1 MMKTIYSIILVLFVC
16 LPALAEKHPHILV
29 KDEDKAAVL
38 DKIEKQA
45 WAKQIFNQMKDR
57 LDGYVVRHQTEPDWI
72 LDRYLMNRI
81 PGKRYTRFISDK
93 EGTQLIGYEGDAPVP
108 TVRVSPHKR
117 SPITPQGRAYVVPEI
132 EDVVPKDT
140 SMTMNLLNPGT
151 QEYERVD
158 PQAFV
163 AAINGKINTLAYEAS
178 VIYWLTGDEKYAKF
192 AADILNQWV
201 SGVVYQEP
209 IDGPGRTGF
218 LDIQTLGD
226 EKEKPLILAYDF
238 LYPYLVKY
246 KYPLENYDKAFEKVA
261 WTLSFRGYAGNNW
274 FAAESSTLVA
284 AALSLK
290 DARKRN
296 YYLDFYLNRDTVVE
310 GCGQLSLP
318 SAAKLWFT
326 PDGHW
331 KEPGGYHNYPVSKLI
346 EAALMLENN
355 GYQIFNQYPILL
367 KASYV
372 MLKYS
377 FPDLT
382 ASAFGDTG
390 RPRQSMECLESA
402 ILMADKYQLPILP
415 DLLNAAMILEQAG
428 QYDRS
433 KSGLTGLLC
442 YLPELPKA
450 KSMEN
455 HLWNRSEKL
464 DFASCYL
471 QRNGIDPQYG
481 LMSVVQGATY
491 NHNHSNGMSMEL
503 YGAGAVQGIDPGNGP
518 TYEHPMHVNYYTQ
531 WAAHNTVVA
540 AGASTSV
547 TPFNGGGGTK
557 KIGQVELVSMEPLA
571 GEKAISDEF
580 SYTWTKYKDGSTE
593 TNQDR
598 LLSILRIDEKHGF
611 YVDFYRSDNAVSNDY
626 LYHNIGD
633 SVILY
638 TQEGKILKQDE
649 VHSYPCV
656 GKDRPGLRYFRSVRT
671 TGVNESAV
679 VALFSARELNTGAS
693 FMKMW
698 MPASSDVSYFT
709 ALAPEAKTASSPY
722 QGKPSLVVTMR
733 KEKPAVRE
741 PFVAVYEPVSKDLS
755 AGSIV
760 SVERI
765 KLNSKGKEGCA
776 VKVNTKDGD
785 TFTLVNSLKDGAVV
799 VEDQKYN
806 ADFAIFAKRKGKNIV
821 YVGNGAFFENKE
833 FKIES
838 EKRGGFY
845 MEYDQ
850 TSLLVRSNCPI
861 KIQAKNGM
869 LKEPFYLAGGE
880 RVFKNQSLRESHSM
894 HSDIEKLRKRFAM
907 QLLDAPVS
915 DERIKTLVET
925 LQPDGRWPGI
935 DYVDTTRTAFQ
946 HERHLSNMLAL
957 SIAYKKKGSP
967 YKGNKQVRKAVHQA
981 LAFWLENDFICENW
995 WWNQIGTPN
1004 TMVSMLLILDRDLSQ
1019 EESDRMLKIAERGN
1033 MNASG
1038 ARPSGDRIKIAG
1050 LQAKAAL
1057 FKRDAQEVAMLM
1069 KIIEGE
1075 IKFSTGRGM
1084 QHDFSFHHRTDWV
1097 NNTLSYGSGYA
1108 GAFIEW
1114 ASNVADTE
1122 FRFSEQT
1129 VRLLI
1134 DYYIDGICKQ
1144 MVYGRISDP
1153 GILNRDIARPG
1164 EEKVWSPSAP
1174 EKLRTLTNY
1183 RQAELENIICLRK
1196 GDSSCEPVSFA
1207 KFFWRTDHF
1216 VFQRPNF
1223 YTSVRMYS
1231 TRNANMEMPYNG
1243 EGLMNH
1249 FRGDG
1254 TNYLSI
1260 RGDEYKRLTPVYDW
1274 MKIPGATIVQ
1284 LDKMPGES
1292 EIQKW
1297 GLTDYVGA
1305 VTDGMYGAV
1314 GFDFKSP
1321 HTGLAAKKA
1330 WFFFDKA
1337 YVCLGT
1343 NISSRME
1350 NPVLTTVNQ
1359 CLLNGEVTVSDADGI
1374 HLQEQGT
1381 RTKKEVR
1388 WVVHDKVGYY
1398 FLQKENVVLSN
1409 QRMEGSWKIANRQ
1422 TTVPADIVR
1431 QDVFT
1436 LSIDHGQ
1443 SPDNGGYAYMVIPS
1457 VDSRSVENR
1466 VEEEGVVVL
1475 ANSPELQA
1483 VRHDGLNMAYAVFYK
1498 GGTLRVND
1506 KIAVEI
1512 ESPGMLMMKYNDSGE
1527 IQMLAVSD
1535 PTHFMKKLH
1544 LSVNQKIDWAAQE
1557 GIQTE
1562 WDKEKAFTRIV
1573 VDLPQDE
1580 YAGKSVI
1587 YNK

>member
-1 MMKTIYSIILVLFVC
+1 M
-16 LPALAEKHPHILV
+16 
-29 KDEDKAAVL
+29 
-38 DKIEKQA
+38 
-45 WAKQIFNQMKDR
+45 
-57 LDGYVVRHQTEPDWI
+57 
-72 LDRYLMNRI
+72 
-81 PGKRYTRFISDK
+81 
-93 EGTQLIGYEGDAPVP
+93 
-108 TVRVSPHKR
+108 
-117 SPITPQGRAYVVPEI
+117 
-132 EDVVPKDT
+132 
-140 SMTMNLLNPGT
+140 
-151 QEYERVD
+151 
-158 PQAFV
+158 
-163 AAINGKINTLAYEAS
+163 
-178 VIYWLTGDEKYAKF
+178 
-192 AADILNQWV
+192 
-201 SGVVYQEP
+201 
-209 IDGPGRTGF
+209 
-218 LDIQTLGD
+218 
-226 EKEKPLILAYDF
+226 
-238 LYPYLVKY
+238 
-246 KYPLENYDKAFEKVA
+246 
-261 WTLSFRGYAGNNW
+261 
-274 FAAESSTLVA
+274 
-284 AALSLK
+284 
-290 DARKRN
+290 
-296 YYLDFYLNRDTVVE
+296 
-310 GCGQLSLP
+310 
-318 SAAKLWFT
+318 
-326 PDGHW
+326 
-331 KEPGGYHNYPVSKLI
+331 
-346 EAALMLENN
+346 
-355 GYQIFNQYPILL
+355 L

-611 YVDFYRSDNAVSNDY
+611 YVDFYRSDNTVSNDY

-935 DYVDTTRTAFQ
+935 DYVDTTCTAFQ

-1183 RQAELENIICLRK
+1183 RQAELDNIICLRK

-1466 VEEEGVVVL
+1466 VEEEGAVVL
-1475 ANSPELQA
+1475 ANSSELQA

-1498 GGTLRVND
+1498 GGTLRIND

>member
-679 VALFSARELNTGAS
+679 VALFSARQLNTGAS

-765 KLNSKGKEGCA
+765 KLNSKGKDGCA

-799 VEDQKYN
+799 VEDQKCN

-1183 RQAELENIICLRK
+1183 RQAELDNIICLRK

-1466 VEEEGVVVL
+1466 VEEEGAVVL
-1475 ANSPELQA
+1475 ANSSELQA

-1498 GGTLRVND
+1498 GGTLRIND

>member
-481 LMSVVQGATY
+481 LMCVVQGATY

-679 VALFSARELNTGAS
+679 VALFSARELNTGAG

-799 VEDQKYN
+799 VEDQKCN

-1004 TMVSMLLILDRDLSQ
+1004 TMVSMLLMLDRDLSQ

-1183 RQAELENIICLRK
+1183 RQAELDNIICLRK

-1466 VEEEGVVVL
+1466 VEEEGAVVL
-1475 ANSPELQA
+1475 ANSSELQA

-1498 GGTLRVND
+1498 GGTLRIND

>member
-246 KYPLENYDKAFEKVA
+246 KYSLENYDKAFEKVA

-481 LMSVVQGATY
+481 LMCVVQGATY

-679 VALFSARELNTGAS
+679 VALFSARQLNTGAG

-799 VEDQKYN
+799 VEDQKCN

-1019 EESDRMLKIAERGN
+1019 EESARMLKIAERGN

-1207 KFFWRTDHF
+1207 KFFWRTVHF

-1466 VEEEGVVVL
+1466 VEEEGAVVL
-1475 ANSPELQA
+1475 ANSSELQA

-1498 GGTLRVND
+1498 GGTLRIND

>member
-481 LMSVVQGATY
+481 LMCVVQGATY

-679 VALFSARELNTGAS
+679 VALFSARQLNTGAG

-799 VEDQKYN
+799 VEDQKCN

-1019 EESDRMLKIAERGN
+1019 EESARMLKIAERGN

-1183 RQAELENIICLRK
+1183 RQAELDNIICLRK

-1466 VEEEGVVVL
+1466 VEEEGAVVL
-1475 ANSPELQA
+1475 ANRSELQA

-1498 GGTLRVND
+1498 GGTLRIND

>member
-45 WAKQIFNQMKDR
+45 WAKQIFNQKKDR

-611 YVDFYRSDNAVSNDY
+611 YVDFYRSDNTVSNDY

-638 TQEGKILKQDE
+638 TQEGKILKQEE

-679 VALFSARELNTGAS
+679 VALFSARQLNTGAG

-799 VEDQKYN
+799 VENQKYN

-1004 TMVSMLLILDRDLSQ
+1004 TMVSMLLMLDRDLSQ

-1097 NNTLSYGSGYA
+1097 NNTLSYGFGYA

-1183 RQAELENIICLRK
+1183 RQAELDNIICLRK

-1466 VEEEGVVVL
+1466 VEEEGAVVL
-1475 ANSPELQA
+1475 ANSSELQA

-1498 GGTLRVND
+1498 GGTLRIND

>member
-45 WAKQIFNQMKDR
+45 WAKQIFNQKKDR

-611 YVDFYRSDNAVSNDY
+611 YVDFYRSDNTVSNDY

-1183 RQAELENIICLRK
+1183 RQAELDNIICLRK

-1321 HTGLAAKKA
+1321 HTSLAAKKA

-1466 VEEEGVVVL
+1466 VEEEGAVVL
-1475 ANSPELQA
+1475 ANSSELQA

-1498 GGTLRVND
+1498 GGTLRIND

>member
-481 LMSVVQGATY
+481 LMCVVQGATY

-679 VALFSARELNTGAS
+679 VALFSARQLNTGAG

-799 VEDQKYN
+799 VENQKYN

-1183 RQAELENIICLRK
+1183 RQAELDNIICLRK

-1457 VDSRSVENR
+1457 VDSRSLENR
-1466 VEEEGVVVL
+1466 VEEEGTVVL
-1475 ANSPELQA
+1475 ANSSELQA

-1498 GGTLRVND
+1498 GGTLRIND

>member
-261 WTLSFRGYAGNNW
+261 WALSFRGYAGNNW

-679 VALFSARELNTGAS
+679 VALFSARQLNTGAG

-799 VEDQKYN
+799 VEDQKCN

-1183 RQAELENIICLRK
+1183 RQAELDNIICLRK

-1466 VEEEGVVVL
+1466 VEEEGAVVL
-1475 ANSPELQA
+1475 ANSSELQA

>member
-45 WAKQIFNQMKDR
+45 WAKQIFNQKKDR

-611 YVDFYRSDNAVSNDY
+611 YVDFYRSDNTVSNDY

-638 TQEGKILKQDE
+638 TQEGKILKQEE

-679 VALFSARELNTGAS
+679 VALFSARQLNTGAG

-799 VEDQKYN
+799 VENQKYN

-1004 TMVSMLLILDRDLSQ
+1004 TMVSMLLMLDRDLSQ

-1097 NNTLSYGSGYA
+1097 NNTLSYGFGYA

-1183 RQAELENIICLRK
+1183 RQAELDNIICLRK

-1321 HTGLAAKKA
+1321 HTGLVAKKA

-1466 VEEEGVVVL
+1466 VEEEGAVVL
-1475 ANSPELQA
+1475 ANSSELQA

-1498 GGTLRVND
+1498 GGTLRIND

>member
-45 WAKQIFNQMKDR
+45 WAKQIFNQKKDR

-318 SAAKLWFT
+318 SAAKLLFT
-326 PDGHW
+326 PDGHC

-611 YVDFYRSDNAVSNDY
+611 YVDFYRSDNTVSNDY

-638 TQEGKILKQDE
+638 TQEGKILKQEE

-679 VALFSARELNTGAS
+679 VALFSARQLNTGAG

-799 VEDQKYN
+799 VENQKYN

-1004 TMVSMLLILDRDLSQ
+1004 TMVSMLLMLDRDLSQ

-1097 NNTLSYGSGYA
+1097 NNTLSYGFGYA

-1183 RQAELENIICLRK
+1183 RQAELDNIICLRK

-1466 VEEEGVVVL
+1466 VEEEGAVVL
-1475 ANSPELQA
+1475 ANSSELQA

-1498 GGTLRVND
+1498 GGTLRIND

>member
-679 VALFSARELNTGAS
+679 VALFSARELNTGAG

-799 VEDQKYN
+799 VEDQKCN

-925 LQPDGRWPGI
+925 LQPDGRWLGI

-1019 EESDRMLKIAERGN
+1019 EESARMLKIAERGN

-1183 RQAELENIICLRK
+1183 RQAELDNIICLRK

-1260 RGDEYKRLTPVYDW
+1260 RGDEYKRLTPIYDW

-1466 VEEEGVVVL
+1466 VEEEGAVVL
-1475 ANSPELQA
+1475 ANSSELQA

-1498 GGTLRVND
+1498 GGTLRIND

>member
-45 WAKQIFNQMKDR
+45 WAKQIFNQKKDR

-481 LMSVVQGATY
+481 LMCVVQGATY

-679 VALFSARELNTGAS
+679 VALFSARELNTGAG

-799 VEDQKYN
+799 VEDQKCN

-1183 RQAELENIICLRK
+1183 RQAELDNIICLRK

-1466 VEEEGVVVL
+1466 VEEEGAVVL
-1475 ANSPELQA
+1475 ANSSELQA

>member
-238 LYPYLVKY
+238 LYPYLVKS

-481 LMSVVQGATY
+481 LMCVVQGATY

-503 YGAGAVQGIDPGNGP
+503 YGAGTVQGIDPGNGP

-571 GEKAISDEF
+571 GDKAISDEF

-638 TQEGKILKQDE
+638 TQEGKNLKQEE

-679 VALFSARELNTGAS
+679 VALFSARQLNTGAG

-776 VKVNTKDGD
+776 VKVKTKDGD

-799 VEDQKYN
+799 VEDQKCN

-869 LKEPFYLAGGE
+869 LKEPFYLTGGE
-880 RVFKNQSLRESHSM
+880 RVFKNQSLRENHRM

-907 QLLDAPVS
+907 QLLEAPVS

-1183 RQAELENIICLRK
+1183 RQAELDNIICLRK

-1216 VFQRPNF
+1216 VFQRPDF

-1343 NISSRME
+1343 NISSRMK

-1388 WVVHDKVGYY
+1388 WVVHDNVGYY

-1466 VEEEGVVVL
+1466 VEEEGAVVL

-1498 GGTLRVND
+1498 GGTLRIND

>member
-117 SPITPQGRAYVVPEI
+117 SPITPQGRACVVPEI

-679 VALFSARELNTGAS
+679 VALFSARELNTGAG

-799 VEDQKYN
+799 VEDQKCN

-925 LQPDGRWPGI
+925 LQPDGRWLGI

-1019 EESDRMLKIAERGN
+1019 EESARMLKIAERGN

-1183 RQAELENIICLRK
+1183 RQAELDNIICLRK

-1466 VEEEGVVVL
+1466 VEEEGAVVL
-1475 ANSPELQA
+1475 ANSSELQA

-1498 GGTLRVND
+1498 GGTLRIND

>member
-132 EDVVPKDT
+132 EDIVPKDT

-481 LMSVVQGATY
+481 LMCVVQGATY

-611 YVDFYRSDNAVSNDY
+611 YVDFYRSDNTVSNDY

-1183 RQAELENIICLRK
+1183 RQAELDNIICLRK

-1343 NISSRME
+1343 NISSRMK

-1466 VEEEGVVVL
+1466 VEEEGAVVL
-1475 ANSPELQA
+1475 ANSSELQA

-1498 GGTLRVND
+1498 GGTLRIND

>member
-679 VALFSARELNTGAS
+679 VALFSARQLNTGAS

-799 VEDQKYN
+799 VEDQKCN

-880 RVFKNQSLRESHSM
+880 RVFKNQSLLEGHSM

-967 YKGNKQVRKAVHQA
+967 YKGNKLVRKAVHQA

-1057 FKRDAQEVAMLM
+1057 FKKDAQEVAMLM

-1174 EKLRTLTNY
+1174 EKLKTLTNY
-1183 RQAELENIICLRK
+1183 RQAELDNIICLRK

-1321 HTGLAAKKA
+1321 HTGLAAKKS

-1359 CLLNGEVTVSDADGI
+1359 CLLNGEVAVSDADGI

-1466 VEEEGVVVL
+1466 VAEERAVVL

-1483 VRHDGLNMAYAVFYK
+1483 IRHDGLNMAYAVFYK
-1498 GGTLRVND
+1498 GGTLRIND

-1544 LSVNQKIDWAAQE
+1544 LSVNQKIDWVAQE

>member
-481 LMSVVQGATY
+481 LMCVVQGATY

-679 VALFSARELNTGAS
+679 VALFSARQLNTGAG

-799 VEDQKYN
+799 VEDQKCN

-1019 EESDRMLKIAERGN
+1019 EESARMLKIAERGN

-1466 VEEEGVVVL
+1466 VEEEGAVVL
-1475 ANSPELQA
+1475 ANSSELQA

-1498 GGTLRVND
+1498 GGTLRIND

>member
-611 YVDFYRSDNAVSNDY
+611 YVDFYRSDNTVSNDY

-638 TQEGKILKQDE
+638 TQEGKILKQEE

-679 VALFSARELNTGAS
+679 VALFSARQLNTGAG

-799 VEDQKYN
+799 VENQKYN

-1183 RQAELENIICLRK
+1183 RQAELDNIICLRK

>member
-1 MMKTIYSIILVLFVC
+1 MMKTIYSIILALFVC

-45 WAKQIFNQMKDR
+45 WAKQIFNQMKER

-132 EDVVPKDT
+132 EDIVPKDT

-402 ILMADKYQLPILP
+402 ILMADKYPLPILP

-450 KSMEN
+450 KSVGN

-481 LMSVVQGATY
+481 LMCVVQGATY

-503 YGAGAVQGIDPGNGP
+503 YGAGAVQGIDPGNGS

-571 GEKAISDEF
+571 GDKAISDEF
-580 SYTWTKYKDGSTE
+580 SYIWTKYKDGSTE
-593 TNQDR
+593 TNQNR

-638 TQEGKILKQDE
+638 TQEGKILKQEE

-656 GKDRPGLRYFRSVRT
+656 GKDRPGLQYFRSVRT

-679 VALFSARELNTGAS
+679 VALFSARQLNTGAG

-733 KEKPAVRE
+733 KEKPAVEE

-755 AGSIV
+755 AGSIA

-776 VKVNTKDGD
+776 VKVKTKDGD

-799 VEDQKYN
+799 VEDQKCN

-869 LKEPFYLAGGE
+869 LKEPFYLTGGE
-880 RVFKNQSLRESHSM
+880 GVFKNQSLRESRRM

-946 HERHLSNMLAL
+946 HEQHLSNMLAL

-967 YKGNKQVRKAVHQA
+967 YKGNKQVRKAVHLA

-1183 RQAELENIICLRK
+1183 RQAELDNIICLRK

-1254 TNYLSI
+1254 TNYLSV

-1321 HTGLAAKKA
+1321 HTGLTAKKA

-1343 NISSRME
+1343 NISSRMK

-1466 VEEEGVVVL
+1466 VEEEGAVVL

-1498 GGTLRVND
+1498 GGTLRIND

>member
-346 EAALMLENN
+346 EAVLMLENN

-481 LMSVVQGATY
+481 LMCVVQGATY

-679 VALFSARELNTGAS
+679 VALFSARQLNTGAG

-799 VEDQKYN
+799 VEDQKCN

-1019 EESDRMLKIAERGN
+1019 EESARMLKIAERGN

-1466 VEEEGVVVL
+1466 VEEEGAVVL
-1475 ANSPELQA
+1475 ANSSELQA

-1498 GGTLRVND
+1498 GGTLRIND

>member
-132 EDVVPKDT
+132 EDIVPKDT

-481 LMSVVQGATY
+481 LMCVVQGATY

-638 TQEGKILKQDE
+638 TQEGKILKQEE

-679 VALFSARELNTGAS
+679 VALFSARQLNTGAG

-755 AGSIV
+755 AGSIA

-799 VEDQKYN
+799 VEDQKCN

-880 RVFKNQSLRESHSM
+880 RVFKNQSLRENHSM

-1069 KIIEGE
+1069 KIIVGE

-1174 EKLRTLTNY
+1174 EKLKTLTNY
-1183 RQAELENIICLRK
+1183 RQAELDNIICLRK

-1216 VFQRPNF
+1216 VFQRPDF

-1343 NISSRME
+1343 NISSRMK

-1466 VEEEGVVVL
+1466 VEEEGAVVL
-1475 ANSPELQA
+1475 ANSSELQA

-1498 GGTLRVND
+1498 GGTLRIND

>member
-45 WAKQIFNQMKDR
+45 WAKQIFNQKKDR

-481 LMSVVQGATY
+481 LMCVVQGATY

-679 VALFSARELNTGAS
+679 VALFSARQLNTGAG

-799 VEDQKYN
+799 VEDQKCN

-925 LQPDGRWPGI
+925 LQPDGHWPGI

-1183 RQAELENIICLRK
+1183 RQAELDNIICLRK

-1466 VEEEGVVVL
+1466 VEEEGAVVL
-1475 ANSPELQA
+1475 ANSSELQA

-1498 GGTLRVND
+1498 GGTLRIND

>member
-611 YVDFYRSDNAVSNDY
+611 YVDFYRSDNTVSNDY

-1183 RQAELENIICLRK
+1183 RQAELDNIICLRK

-1466 VEEEGVVVL
+1466 VEEEGAVVL
-1475 ANSPELQA
+1475 ANSSELQA

-1498 GGTLRVND
+1498 GGTLRIND

>member
-481 LMSVVQGATY
+481 LMCVVQGATY

-656 GKDRPGLRYFRSVRT
+656 GKDSPGLRYFRSVRT

-679 VALFSARELNTGAS
+679 VALFSARQLNTGAG

-799 VEDQKYN
+799 VENQKYN

-1183 RQAELENIICLRK
+1183 RQAELDNIICLRK

-1457 VDSRSVENR
+1457 VDSRSLENR
-1466 VEEEGVVVL
+1466 VEEEGAVVL
-1475 ANSPELQA
+1475 ANSSELQA

-1498 GGTLRVND
+1498 GGTLRIND

>member
-679 VALFSARELNTGAS
+679 VALFSARQLNTGAS

-733 KEKPAVRE
+733 KEKPTVRE

-765 KLNSKGKEGCA
+765 KLNSKGKDGCA

-799 VEDQKYN
+799 VEDQKCN

-1183 RQAELENIICLRK
+1183 RQAELDNIICLRK

-1466 VEEEGVVVL
+1466 VEEEGAVVL
-1475 ANSPELQA
+1475 ANSSELQA

-1498 GGTLRVND
+1498 GGTLRIND

>member
-132 EDVVPKDT
+132 EDIVPKDT

-481 LMSVVQGATY
+481 LMCVVQGATY

-638 TQEGKILKQDE
+638 TQEGKILKQEE

-679 VALFSARELNTGAS
+679 VALFSARQLNTGAG

-755 AGSIV
+755 AGSIA

-799 VEDQKYN
+799 VEDQKCN

-1183 RQAELENIICLRK
+1183 RQAELDNIICLRK

-1321 HTGLAAKKA
+1321 HTGLAAKKT

-1374 HLQEQGT
+1374 YLQEQGT

-1466 VEEEGVVVL
+1466 VEEEGAVVL
-1475 ANSPELQA
+1475 VNSPELQA

-1498 GGTLRVND
+1498 GGTLRIND

>member
-1 MMKTIYSIILVLFVC
+1 M
-16 LPALAEKHPHILV
+16 
-29 KDEDKAAVL
+29 
-38 DKIEKQA
+38 
-45 WAKQIFNQMKDR
+45 
-57 LDGYVVRHQTEPDWI
+57 
-72 LDRYLMNRI
+72 
-81 PGKRYTRFISDK
+81 
-93 EGTQLIGYEGDAPVP
+93 
-108 TVRVSPHKR
+108 
-117 SPITPQGRAYVVPEI
+117 
-132 EDVVPKDT
+132 
-140 SMTMNLLNPGT
+140 
-151 QEYERVD
+151 
-158 PQAFV
+158 
-163 AAINGKINTLAYEAS
+163 
-178 VIYWLTGDEKYAKF
+178 
-192 AADILNQWV
+192 
-201 SGVVYQEP
+201 
-209 IDGPGRTGF
+209 
-218 LDIQTLGD
+218 
-226 EKEKPLILAYDF
+226 
-238 LYPYLVKY
+238 
-246 KYPLENYDKAFEKVA
+246 
-261 WTLSFRGYAGNNW
+261 
-274 FAAESSTLVA
+274 
-284 AALSLK
+284 
-290 DARKRN
+290 
-296 YYLDFYLNRDTVVE
+296 
-310 GCGQLSLP
+310 
-318 SAAKLWFT
+318 
-326 PDGHW
+326 
-331 KEPGGYHNYPVSKLI
+331 
-346 EAALMLENN
+346 
-355 GYQIFNQYPILL
+355 
-367 KASYV
+367 
-372 MLKYS
+372 
-377 FPDLT
+377 
-382 ASAFGDTG
+382 
-390 RPRQSMECLESA
+390 
-402 ILMADKYQLPILP
+402 
-415 DLLNAAMILEQAG
+415 
-428 QYDRS
+428 
-433 KSGLTGLLC
+433 
-442 YLPELPKA
+442 
-450 KSMEN
+450 
-455 HLWNRSEKL
+455 
-464 DFASCYL
+464 
-471 QRNGIDPQYG
+471 
-481 LMSVVQGATY
+481 
-491 NHNHSNGMSMEL
+491 
-503 YGAGAVQGIDPGNGP
+503 
-518 TYEHPMHVNYYTQ
+518 
-531 WAAHNTVVA
+531 
-540 AGASTSV
+540 
-547 TPFNGGGGTK
+547 
-557 KIGQVELVSMEPLA
+557 
-571 GEKAISDEF
+571 
-580 SYTWTKYKDGSTE
+580 
-593 TNQDR
+593 
-598 LLSILRIDEKHGF
+598 LSILRIDEKHGF

-679 VALFSARELNTGAS
+679 VALFSARELNTGAG

-799 VEDQKYN
+799 VEDQKCN

-1004 TMVSMLLILDRDLSQ
+1004 TMVSMLLMLDRDLSQ

-1183 RQAELENIICLRK
+1183 RQAELDNIICLRK

-1466 VEEEGVVVL
+1466 VEEEGAVVL
-1475 ANSPELQA
+1475 ANSSELQA

-1498 GGTLRVND
+1498 GGTLRIND

>member
-367 KASYV
+367 KTSYV

-679 VALFSARELNTGAS
+679 VALFSARELNTGAG

-799 VEDQKYN
+799 VENQKYN

-1019 EESDRMLKIAERGN
+1019 EESARMLKIAERGN

-1183 RQAELENIICLRK
+1183 RQAELDNIICLRK

-1466 VEEEGVVVL
+1466 VEEEGAVVL
-1475 ANSPELQA
+1475 ANSSELQA

-1498 GGTLRVND
+1498 GGTLRIND

>member
-45 WAKQIFNQMKDR
+45 WAKQIFNQKKDR

-140 SMTMNLLNPGT
+140 SMTMTLLNPGT

-481 LMSVVQGATY
+481 LMCVVQGATY

-679 VALFSARELNTGAS
+679 VALFSARELNTGAG

-799 VEDQKYN
+799 VEDQKCN

-1004 TMVSMLLILDRDLSQ
+1004 TMVSMLLMLDRDLSQ

-1183 RQAELENIICLRK
+1183 RQAELDNIICLRK

-1466 VEEEGVVVL
+1466 VEEEGAVVL
-1475 ANSPELQA
+1475 ANSSELQA

-1498 GGTLRVND
+1498 GGTLRIND

>member
-679 VALFSARELNTGAS
+679 VALFSARQLNTGAS

-799 VEDQKYN
+799 VEDQKCN
-806 ADFAIFAKRKGKNIV
+806 AHFAIFAKRKGKNIV

-1183 RQAELENIICLRK
+1183 RQAELDNIICLRK
-1196 GDSSCEPVSFA
+1196 GNSSCEPVSFA